1 MANTYSSINIHY
13 VFSTKHRDSLIA
25 EEWRGRL
32 WSYMGGVAREN
43 GMHPIAIGG
52 VSDHAHL
59 LLSLP
64 TTLSVAKGIQLIKGA
79 SSVWINATL
88 PVAGKFAW
96 QAGYGAFSV
105 SVSQLPV
112 IVAYIENQ
120 EAHHQVRRFQ
130 DEYVSMLQKH
140 AVDYDE
146 RYVWD

>member
-1 MANTYSSINIHY
+1 
-13 VFSTKHRDSLIA
+13 
-25 EEWRGRL
+25 
-32 WSYMGGVAREN
+32 MGGVAREN

-52 VSDHAHL
+52 MSDHVHL

-64 TTLSVAKGIQLIKGA
+64 TTLSVAKAIQRIKGA
-79 SSVWINATL
+79 SSAWVNTTL
-88 PVAGKFAW
+88 PVAGQFAW
-96 QAGYGAFSV
+96 QTGYGAFSV

-112 IVAYIENQ
+112 VVTYIENQ
-120 EAHHQVRRFQ
+120 EEHHQVHRFK